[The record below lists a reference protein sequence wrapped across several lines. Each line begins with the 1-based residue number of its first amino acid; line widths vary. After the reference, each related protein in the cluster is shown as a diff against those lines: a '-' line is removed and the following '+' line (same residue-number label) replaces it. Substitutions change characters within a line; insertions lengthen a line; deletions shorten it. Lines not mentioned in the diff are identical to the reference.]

1 MSKNNST
8 AGFLEKCVLDGYPLL
23 EPSTVCVIKAA
34 MKHDLKV
41 DILDEARS
49 FIKVYNE
56 DQEEY
61 IYQATKTSKDVSTFP
76 FVTDNKVIV
85 KEILR
90 ENNLNTP
97 DGIILEKGIS
107 KRDIEYCTRPFIG
120 RSVVVK
126 PNTTNK
132 GIGITV
138 FEKPV
143 SQADLINAIKYAFHF
158 DTKVIVEEFQKGLEY
173 RFLVIGD
180 ECVCVLHRRAAS
192 VVGDG
197 KSTIEELIEMK
208 NQEPWHGQ
216 SGRLITIDEG
226 LKDILKRQKLSL
238 KSIPEKGKRIFVR
251 DNSNCSTGGESIDLT
266 DQAPDEFKR
275 IAVKAAKLFNAKICG
290 VDILIENFNKFE
302 YSIVELNDNPGIGI
316 CECPY
321 EGKGQPIGDYILKLL
336 GFIE

>member
-1 MSKNNST
+1 MNKNNSSS
-8 AGFLEKCVLDGYPLL
+8 GYLEKCYLEDYPLL
-23 EPSTVCVIKAA
+23 EASTVCVIKAA
-34 MKHDLKV
+34 MKHNLKV

-49 FIKVYNE
+49 FIKISDE
-56 DQEEY
+56 EKEEY
-61 IYQATKTSKDVSTFP
+61 IYQATKTSKDISTFP
-76 FVTDNKVIV
+76 FITDNKEFV
-85 KEILR
+85 KTLLR
-90 ENNLNTP
+90 DNNFNTP
-97 DGIILEKGIS
+97 DGIILEKGLT
-107 KRDIEYCTRPFIG
+107 KRDLLFLTRRFVNK
-120 RSVVVK
+120 SVVVK

-143 SQADLINAIKYAFHF
+143 SEKDLLNAIKNAFKH
-158 DTKVIVEEFQKGLEY
+158 DDKVIVEEFKKGLEY

-197 KSTIEELIEMK
+197 KTSIANLIKLK
-208 NQEPWHGQ
+208 NEEPWHGL
-216 SGRLITIDEG
+216 SGRVITIDDN
-226 LKDILKRQKLSL
+226 LIATLKRQKYSL
-238 KSIPEKGKRIFVR
+238 KSVPEKGKRVFVR

-266 DQAPDEFKR
+266 EIVPDEFKR
-275 IAVKAAKLFNAKICG
+275 VAVKAAKLFNAKICG
-290 VDILIENFNKFE
+290 VDILIDNFNKFE

-321 EGKGQPIGDYILKLL
+321 EGKGQPIGDYILRLL

>member
-1 MSKNNST
+1 MKINST
-8 AGFLEKCVLDGYPLL
+8 QGYLEKCVLDGYPLL
-23 EPSTVCVIKAA
+23 EASTVCVIKAA
-34 MKHDLKV
+34 YKHDLKV

-49 FIKVYNE
+49 FIKVYN
-56 DQEEY
+56 DDKEEY
-61 IYQATKTSKDVSTFP
+61 IYQATKTSKDISTFP

-90 ENNLNTP
+90 DNNINTP
-97 DGIILEKGIS
+97 NGITLEKGIS
-107 KRDIEYCTRPFIG
+107 KRDINYYIRPFVGKSI
-120 RSVVVK
+120 VVK

-138 FEKPV
+138 FEKPAT
-143 SQADLINAIKYAFHF
+143 QEALFNAVKYAFRF

-180 ECVCVLHRRAAS
+180 QCVCVIHRRPAS

-197 KSTIEELIEMK
+197 KSNIEELIEAK
-208 NQEPWHGQ
+208 NKEPWHGL
-216 SGRLITIDEG
+216 SGRVITIDDN
-226 LKDILKRQKLSL
+226 LKETIKRQHYSL
-238 KSIPEKGKRIFVR
+238 KSVPEKGKRVFVR

-302 YSIVELNDNPGIGI
+302 YSVVELNDNPGIGI

-321 EGKGQPIGDYILKLL
+321 EGKGQPIGEYILKLL
-336 GFIE
+336 GFIK